1 MDCSPPG
8 SSSPHG
14 ILQAKILHGWHSPAM
29 SSSRGSSQ
37 PRDWTC
43 IFCISCI
50 GRRILYHCTTWE
62 APELYSLNKNRIQL
76 LQLTALRKFSCSR
89 TGRWPVQR
97 PAVSRS
103 QGTRA
108 GSLERPRRQEFAGR
122 TPEQR
127 AAQTES
133 SWELQ
138 KVKSPAEQWSVHTCD
153 FLI

>member
-8 SSSPHG
+8 SSSAHG
-14 ILQAKILHGWHSPAM
+14 ILQAKILHGWHSPAI

-37 PRDWTC
+37 ASNWT
-43 IFCISCI
+43 CISCI
-50 GRRILYHCTTWE
+50 SCLSRQILYHCATWK
-62 APELYSLNKNRIQL
+62 APELYSLNKKRTQL
-76 LQLTALRKFSCSR
+76 LQLTALRKFSYSR
-89 TGRWPVQR
+89 TKRRPVQR

-108 GSLERPRRQEFAGR
+108 GSLERPRRRVFAGR

-138 KVKSPAEQWSVHTCD
+138 KVKSPAEQWSVYTCD